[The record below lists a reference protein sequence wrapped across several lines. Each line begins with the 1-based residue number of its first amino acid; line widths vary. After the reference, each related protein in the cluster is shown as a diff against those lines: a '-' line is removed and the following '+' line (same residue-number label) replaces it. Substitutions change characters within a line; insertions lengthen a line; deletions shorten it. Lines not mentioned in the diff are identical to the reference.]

1 MTCHLC
7 RGQMK
12 KVVTDLPF
20 KISETSIIIIKD
32 LPVLQC
38 VDCREYLIEDLVME
52 KVDKILDKADK
63 TAELEIVSF
72 AA

>member
-7 RGQMK
+7 GGQMNN
-12 KVVTDLPF
+12 VRTDFPF
-20 KISETSIIIIKD
+20 KISETAIIVIKG
-32 LPVLQC
+32 LPVFQC
-38 VDCREYLIEDLVME
+38 ADCHEYLIEDAVME
-52 KVDKILDKADK
+52 QVDKILDKADK